1 MTSDFGDS
9 FFLSSHW
16 LAACEQTWDGHCRF
30 DKIELNDNHR
40 DLGLVLIGV
49 GAETRHSILKS
60 RVIAINESTDQDFDE
75 VTIELNGFYN
85 TSRSNFQDSFSA
97 LLNHL
102 LRLPHWDELRFSGLI
117 DEHGLSAARIAKNL
131 GLNARVFRRRPT
143 YSIDLCAVRDQFSG
157 DYLATRSANTRQ
169 QLRRSLRALEA
180 DLGPTCL
187 EKASNTA
194 EALRWFHDLSPL
206 HRARWP
212 SGKKLTGFDN
222 QKFVAFH
229 EHLIRSSFD
238 SGDIDLFRLSAGEK
252 PIAYLYNLKFKGHI
266 GFYLSGIDYSTAEK
280 YRPGMLAH
288 WLAIEHYLSAGANT
302 YDFLAGQNHY
312 KERLCTNQREM
323 LDLIFWRPRPLLRLE
338 NTIRNLKASIRGRI
352 SPSV

>member
-1 MTSDFGDS
+1 MTNDLGDS

-16 LAACEQTWDGHCRF
+16 LAACEQTWEGHCRF
-30 DKIELNDNHR
+30 DKIELNDNHNN
-40 DLGLVLIGV
+40 LGFVLTGIGT
-49 GAETRHSILKS
+49 ETRHSIIKS
-60 RVIAINESTDQDFDE
+60 RVIAVNESTDQDFDE
-75 VTIELNGFYN
+75 VTIEMNGFYN

-97 LLNHL
+97 LLSHL
-102 LRLPHWDELRFSGLI
+102 LQMPHWDELRFSGLI
-117 DEHGLSAARIAKNL
+117 DEHGLSAARIAKNF

-143 YSIDLCAVRDQFSG
+143 YSIDLCAVRDSFGG

-169 QLRRSLRALEA
+169 QLRRSLRALVA
-180 DLGPTCL
+180 DMGPTSL

-194 EALRWFHDLSPL
+194 EAIQWLHDLAPL

-212 SGKKLTGFDN
+212 SGKKLIGFDN
-222 QKFVAFH
+222 PKFVAFH
-229 EHLIRSSFD
+229 ENLINGSFG
-238 SGDIDLFRLSAGEK
+238 SGDIDLFRLSAGDK

-266 GFYLSGIDYSTAEK
+266 GFYLSGIDYSTAER

-302 YDFLAGQNHY
+302 YDFLAGQNLY

-323 LDLIFWRPRPLLRLE
+323 FDLIFWRPRPLLRLE
-338 NTIRNLKASIRGRI
+338 NTIRNLKATFRGRAI
-352 SPSV
+352 PPV

>member
-1 MTSDFGDS
+1 VTNDFGDS
-9 FFLSSHW
+9 FFLSSYW
-16 LAACEQTWDGHCRF
+16 LAACEQTWEGHCRF
-30 DKIELNDNHR
+30 DKIKLSDNEK
-40 DLGLVLIGV
+40 DLGLVLIGI
-49 GAETRHSILKS
+49 GAETRHSVLKS

-85 TSRSNFQDSFSA
+85 TSRSNFEDSFSA
-97 LLNHL
+97 LLKHL
-102 LRLPHWDELRFSGLI
+102 LGLPHWDELRFSGLI
-117 DEHGLSAARIAKNL
+117 DEHGLSTARIAKSF
-131 GLNARVFRRRPT
+131 GLNARVFRRRPS

-180 DLGPTCL
+180 DFGPTRL

-194 EALRWFHDLSPL
+194 EALQWLQDLAPL

-212 SGKKLTGFDN
+212 SGKNLVGFDN
-222 QKFVAFH
+222 PKFVRFH
-229 EHLIRSSFD
+229 ENLIRGSFG
-238 SGDIDLFRLSAGEK
+238 SGEIDLLRLSAGEK
-252 PIAYLYNLKFKGHI
+252 PIAYLYTLKFKGHI

-288 WLAIEHYLSAGANT
+288 WLAIEHYLAAGANT
-302 YDFLAGQNHY
+302 YDFLAGQNLY

-323 LDLIFWRPRPLLRLE
+323 LDLVFWRPRPLLRLE
-338 NTIRNLKASIRGRI
+338 NTIRNLRAAVQGRI

>member
-1 MTSDFGDS
+1 MADS

-16 LAACEQTWDGHCRF
+16 LAACEQTWEGHCCF
-30 DKIELNDNHR
+30 DKIELRDNHR
-40 DLGLVLIGV
+40 ALGLVLIGA
-49 GAETRHSILKS
+49 GTEIRHSILES

-85 TSRSNFQDSFSA
+85 TNRSNFQDSFSA
-97 LLNHL
+97 LLSNL
-102 LRLPHWDELRFSGLI
+102 LQQPNWDELRFSGLI
-117 DEHGLSAARIAKNL
+117 EGDGLTAARIAKDL
-131 GLNARVFRRRPT
+131 GLNTRVFRRRPS
-143 YSIDLCAVRDQFSG
+143 YSIDLCTVRNQFRG

-180 DLGPTCL
+180 TLGPTSL
-187 EKASNTA
+187 VKASSTA
-194 EALRWFHDLSPL
+194 EALQWLQDLSPL

-212 SGKKLTGFDN
+212 SGKKPIGFDN
-222 QKFVAFH
+222 PRFVGFH
-229 EHLIRSSFD
+229 ENLIRGSFD
-238 SGDIDLFRLSAGEK
+238 SGDIDLLQLSAGEK

-288 WLAIEHYLSAGANT
+288 WLAIEYYLSAGANT
-302 YDFLAGQNHY
+302 YDFLAGQNLY
-312 KERLCTNQREM
+312 KERLCTNQQEM

-338 NTIRNLKASIRGRI
+338 NAIRNLKAAIRDRTTA
-352 SPSV
+352 SV